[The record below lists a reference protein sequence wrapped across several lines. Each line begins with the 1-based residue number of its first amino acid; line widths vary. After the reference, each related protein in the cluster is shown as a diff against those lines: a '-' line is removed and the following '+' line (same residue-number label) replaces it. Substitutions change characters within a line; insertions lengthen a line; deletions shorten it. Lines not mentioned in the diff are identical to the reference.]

1 MTNHIFFASKK
12 TNYQKSIQKNNE
24 FNKFVK
30 QMDTIFM
37 NSENSKTFDT
47 HRILLNLTD
56 QTNLTRRDKYVAS
69 SNHSIYYIWKNIKK
83 SQKNDEFKILAPTW
97 NEEL

>member
-1 MTNHIFFASKK
+1 
-12 TNYQKSIQKNNE
+12 
-24 FNKFVK
+24 
-30 QMDTIFM
+30 M

-56 QTNLTRRDKYVAS
+56 QTNLKRRDKYVAS
-69 SNHSIYYIWKNIKK
+69 SNHSIYYIWKN
-83 SQKNDEFKILAPTW
+83 DEFKILAPTW